1 MEVCCSFKSLSGGI
15 CGFDTRDRGHGDR
28 VVPISLED
36 ITNHL
41 LAWSFSGPQNEIDLL
56 LCRASIFKM
65 PDSVQSMTI
74 CPQHRGKL
82 GTGWKKASSRCRVPA
97 KISKHDISKR
107 LLVIGDFLK
116 KTRNLFSKKLEY
128 LFKQD
133 QVYLDFEIFHF
144 QKLLIYMVF
153 VIIVRIITIYYF

>member
-1 MEVCCSFKSLSGGI
+1 
-15 CGFDTRDRGHGDR
+15 
-28 VVPISLED
+28 
-36 ITNHL
+36 
-41 LAWSFSGPQNEIDLL
+41 
-56 LCRASIFKM
+56 M

-82 GTGWKKASSRCRVPA
+82 GTGWK
-97 KISKHDISKR
+97 HDISKR

-116 KTRNLFSKKLEY
+116 KTRNFFSKKLEY

-153 VIIVRIITIYYF
+153 VIIVRIIIYYF